1 MKNIKTYLLYFL
13 IAFSFASCKSDPKA
27 PPSGDVKITILYT
40 NDEHGW
46 MEATDKTS
54 GAAGMLSM
62 WKSREGFDGSDNYL
76 ILSGGD
82 MWTGPAI
89 STWFKGRSMIEV
101 MNKMGYEAAA
111 LGNHD
116 FDFTID
122 TLIGHLK
129 QMNFPVLSANI
140 VEKGSGKVPGFA
152 KPYLIL
158 EKAGMKIGIIGLSS
172 LSTPYTTFPAYVEDY
187 KFTPYAAA
195 IEKYAPIVKNE
206 GADII
211 IIVGHICESE
221 MEILSTTAKK
231 YGVPLIAGGHCHQE
245 VLKSMNG
252 VLLIESG
259 AELHNYVQVELIYD
273 MESKRVRIG
282 THQLV
287 KNQSTSADESI
298 EKIVDYWQTK
308 TEDALAE
315 EIGYC
320 SETIPESS
328 VAMGNLV
335 CDSWLQTFPN
345 ADVSIT
351 NSGGIRQDIHQG
363 NISLKTIVGLLPFE
377 NTIYELNLTGSE
389 LLDCIDNYL
398 LGGMTTIGGNRLS
411 DATPIYADST
421 YSVLTTDYLYSA
433 DPDFSKYDPEP
444 NNTSE
449 NYRQPLIDW
458 IKSMN
463 TSSQNPLNNYL
474 DHTARR

>member
-1 MKNIKTYLLYFL
+1 MRNYKTLILYFL
-13 IAFSFASCKSDPKA
+13 IAFSFASCKQDKNT
-27 PPSGDVKITILYT
+27 PSSDVKITILYT

-46 MEATDKTS
+46 MEANDKTS

-62 WKSREGFDGSDNYL
+62 WKSREEYNNKDKFL

-89 STWFKGRSMIEV
+89 STWFKGQSMIEV
-101 MNKMGYEAAA
+101 MNEMGYEAAA

-116 FDFTID
+116 FDFTVD
-122 TLIGHLK
+122 TLYEHLK
-129 QMNFPVLSANI
+129 KMNFPVLSANI
-140 VEKGSGKVPGFA
+140 VEKASGNIPGFA

-158 EKAGMKIGIIGLSS
+158 KKQGIKIGIIGLSS

-187 KFTPYAAA
+187 KFTPYASA
-195 IEKYAPIVKNE
+195 IEKYAPIVKE
-206 GADII
+206 AGADII
-211 IIVGHICESE
+211 IIAGHICENE
-221 MEILSTTAKK
+221 MEILSATAKK
-231 YGVPLIAGGHCHQE
+231 FGIPLISGGHCHQT

-259 AELHNYVQVELIYD
+259 AEMHNYVKVELIYNV
-273 MESKRVRIG
+273 ENKRVTIG
-282 THQLV
+282 KKAIV
-287 KNQSTSADESI
+287 PNQTSSTDKSVQS
-298 EKIVDYWQTK
+298 IVDYWQTK
-308 TEDALAE
+308 TEEALSE

-320 SETIPESS
+320 SETIQESS

-351 NSGGIRQDIHQG
+351 NSGGIRQNIEQG
-363 NISLKTIVGLLPFE
+363 TISLETILGVLPF
-377 NTIYELNLTGSE
+377 NNSIYELELSGTE

-398 LGGMTTIGGNRLS
+398 VGGMTTIGGNRLS
-411 DATPIYADST
+411 DGTPIYADST

-433 DPDFSKYDPEP
+433 DPDFSKYDPTP

-463 TSSQNPLNNYL
+463 TSSQDPLNNYL